1 MSGKCQDGVRKVN
14 RSKCDIVIF
23 PAQDSASYQIS
34 KKSITT
40 IHDLMHKY
48 EPQFGDYGLI
58 ESRVRNLHYA
68 AMCRYANKILVDS
81 SIGKKHVLES
91 YSVHASK
98 LEILPF
104 VAPKYLLDID
114 CVDIFKKYLL
124 PERYVFYPAQF
135 WEHKNHENLL
145 RALRVSMDRGIN
157 INLVLVG
164 SPKNNYSKTIELIN
178 KLKIENQVF
187 ILGYVSNE
195 EMASLYKNAV
205 AMVFASLIGP
215 TNIPPVEAMIMGC
228 PLVCSNAYGMP
239 EQVGDGALLMD
250 PKDPSDMAEK
260 IELVWRDVQIR
271 KTLINFGLQ
280 KIKEYSKAEFNKKL
294 ENIVRDTSKT

>member
-1 MSGKCQDGVRKVN
+1 M
-14 RSKCDIVIF
+14 
-23 PAQDSASYQIS
+23 
-34 KKSITT
+34 
-40 IHDLMHKY
+40 
-48 EPQFGDYGLI
+48 
-58 ESRVRNLHYA
+58 
-68 AMCRYANKILVDS
+68 
-81 SIGKKHVLES
+81 
-91 YSVHASK
+91 
-98 LEILPF
+98 
-104 VAPKYLLDID
+104 
-114 CVDIFKKYLL
+114 
-124 PERYVFYPAQF
+124 
-135 WEHKNHENLL
+135 
-145 RALRVSMDRGIN
+145 
-157 INLVLVG
+157 
-164 SPKNNYSKTIELIN
+164 
-178 KLKIENQVF
+178 
-187 ILGYVSNE
+187 GYVSNE

-280 KIKEYSKAEFNKKL
+280 KIKEYSQAEFNKKL